1 MNEGVIKFNYK
12 WIKKPLPDTLN
23 TGKLVTY
30 RNKLYGYGLIG
41 ADKYGIGFGNIS
53 VLYKSSGKFI
63 ISGSDTGKIKT
74 VRKHHFSLIH
84 SVDVNNNFVSCT
96 GMKVASSESMTHSI
110 IYNLSSK
117 IKCVIH
123 VHNLRLW
130 KKLINKVPTTDK
142 RVSYGTP
149 EMVYEIKRLWIN
161 SDLKKKKII
170 VMAGHKSGIIVF
182 GESVES
188 AYNLLMDY
196 FRL

>member
-23 TGKLVTY
+23 IGKLVTY
-30 RNKLYGYGLIG
+30 RNKLYGSGLIG
-41 ADKYGIGFGNIS
+41 ADKDGIGYGNIS
-53 VLYKSSGKFI
+53 VLYKSSWKFI
-63 ISGSDTGKIKT
+63 ISGSDTGKIKS

-84 SVDVNNNFVSCT
+84 SVDAKKNFVSCT

-142 RVSYGTP
+142 RVSYGTS
-149 EMVYEIKRLWIN
+149 EMVCEIERLWVN
-161 SDLKKKKII
+161 SDLKRKKII
-170 VMAGHKSGIIVF
+170 IMAGHKGGIIVF